1 VYTNRIPMANRPL
14 TMSKIRQ
21 ILRGHFEGHGSK
33 QLSKLTGVSRNTVKS
48 YLKRFRETG
57 MLFEEAN
64 QLSDEGLA
72 ELILGPPAPVVQ
84 SSRLEVLQPLLPG
97 IVKQLRKKGMTR
109 QRLWEEYRL
118 KHPDGFQSSQFRK
131 HIREYLGRKGL
142 TMHFEYQAGEKVFID
157 YAGKKLYV
165 VDPHTGEQFPVEVFV
180 ATLGCSQYTYVE
192 ATYTQKKPDFIES
205 CRRMLE
211 FFGGVPRVI
220 VPDNLRSAVT
230 KGSKYSPVLNETFE
244 TFAEH
249 YNTTILPARP
259 RQPREKSL
267 VEGAVRLVY
276 QRIYVELQGK
286 VFLSLESLNEAL
298 APLVANYNEYALRGE
313 ESRREQFETLERSS
327 LLQLP
332 ERPYQLMEV
341 KVCTVMK
348 NSHICLS
355 EDKHYYSVP
364 HQYMGKKV
372 KVLFNDERVEI
383 YYRYHPIARHKR
395 DKRKHKYTTLG
406 EHLAGNHQ
414 YVSGWSH
421 EFFVGEGNKI
431 STEVGAF
438 MTSLMESIPHPEQ
451 GFRSCSGILH
461 LARKVGSQRITGACK
476 RASEYGVYTYP
487 MVEQILS
494 KNLDAVSFSDDQ
506 LDESSQMP
514 QHHNIRGNRYYS

>member
-1 VYTNRIPMANRPL
+1 MANRPL
-14 TMSKIRQ
+14 TMNKIRQ

-33 QLSKLTGVSRNTVKS
+33 QLSKLTGVSRNTIKS
-48 YLKRFRETG
+48 YLKRFQQTG

-72 ELILGPPAPVVQ
+72 ELILGPPSPLLK
-84 SSRLEVLQPLLPG
+84 SGRLEVLLPLLPG

-131 HIREYLGRKGL
+131 YIREYVGRQRL
-142 TMHFEYQAGEKVFID
+142 TMHFEHPAGEKVFID
-157 YAGKKLYV
+157 YAGKKLHV
-165 VDPHTGEQFPVEVFV
+165 TDPDTGEYVPVEVFV

-192 ATYTQKKPDFIES
+192 ATFTQKKPDFIGS

-220 VPDNLRSAVT
+220 VPDNLKSAVT

-244 TFAEH
+244 IFAEH

-286 VFLSLESLNEAL
+286 VFFFLESLNEAL
-298 APLVANYNEYALRGE
+298 VPLVNNYNDYALRGQ
-313 ESRREQFETLERSS
+313 ESRREQFETLERNS
-327 LLQLP
+327 LLALP
-332 ERPYQLMEV
+332 ELPYQLMEV

-348 NSHICLS
+348 NTHIRLG

-372 KVLFNDERVEI
+372 KVLFNDDRVEI
-383 YYRYHPIARHKR
+383 FYQYHPIAKHKR
-395 DKRKHKYTTLG
+395 DKRKHKYTTLRD
-406 EHLAGNHQ
+406 HLAGNHK
-414 YVSGWSH
+414 YVSGWSY
-421 EFFVGEGNKI
+421 EFFVDEGNKI
-431 STEVGAF
+431 GKEVGTFLA
-438 MTSLMESIPHPEQ
+438 SLMESIPHREK
-451 GFRSCSGILH
+451 GYKSCSGILH
-461 LARKVGSQRITGACK
+461 LARKVGTQRITGACK

-487 MVEQILS
+487 MIEQILS
-494 KNLDAVSFSDDQ
+494 KNLDAISFSDEQ

-514 QHHNIRGNRYYS
+514 KHHNIRGNKYFS

>member
-1 VYTNRIPMANRPL
+1 MANRTL
-14 TMSKIRQ
+14 TMNKVKQ

-33 QLSKLTGVSRNTVKS
+33 QLSKLTGVSRNTIKS
-48 YLKRFRETG
+48 YLKRFQQTG
-57 MLFEEAN
+57 LSFEEVN

-72 ELILGPPAPVVQ
+72 ELILGPPAPVQQ
-84 SSRLEVLQPLLPG
+84 SDRLEVLLPLLPD
-97 IVKQLRKKGMTR
+97 IVKKLRIKGMTR
-109 QRLWEEYRL
+109 QRLWEEYKQ
-118 KHPDGFQSSQFRK
+118 KHPEGFQSSQFRK
-131 HIREYLGRKGL
+131 HIRQYVGKQGL
-142 TMHFEYQAGEKVFID
+142 TMHFDHPAGEKVFID

-165 VDPHTGEQFPVEVFV
+165 TDPETGEHFPVEVFV

-192 ATYTQKKPDFIES
+192 ATYTQQKPDLIER

-220 VPDNLRSAVT
+220 VPDNLRSAVS

-249 YNTTILPARP
+249 YNTTIIPARP

-276 QRIYVELQGK
+276 QRIYIELQGK

-298 APLVANYNEYALRGE
+298 IPLVANYNDYALRGE
-313 ESRREQFETLERSS
+313 ESRKEQFDTLERGS
-327 LLQLP
+327 LLALPQL
-332 ERPYQLMEV
+332 PYQLMTV

-348 NSHICLS
+348 NTHICLG

-372 KVLFNDERVEI
+372 KVLYNDDRVEI
-383 YYRYHPIARHKR
+383 FYKYHPITKHKR
-395 DKRKHKYTTLG
+395 DKRKHKYTTLR
-406 EHLAGNHQ
+406 EHLSGNHK
-414 YVSGWSH
+414 YVSDWSY
-421 EFFVGEGNKI
+421 EFFIEEGNKI
-431 STEVGAF
+431 NKEVGSF
-438 MTSLMESIPHPEQ
+438 LSNLMESIPHPEQ

-461 LARKVGSQRITGACK
+461 LARKVGTQRITGACK

-487 MVEQILS
+487 MIEQILS
-494 KNLDAVSFSDDQ
+494 KNLDAISFSDEQ

-514 QHHNIRGNRYYS
+514 RHHNIRGNKYYS